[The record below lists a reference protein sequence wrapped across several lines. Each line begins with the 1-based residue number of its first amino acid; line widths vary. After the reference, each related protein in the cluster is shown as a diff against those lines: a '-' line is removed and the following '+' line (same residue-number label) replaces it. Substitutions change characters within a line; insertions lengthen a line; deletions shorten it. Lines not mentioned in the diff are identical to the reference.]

1 MHEIIKKILD
11 LKKGFGFVA
20 QRYRIRSGNK
30 NYYIDF
36 VFYHVPSKRF
46 VFIKRKSGKID
57 AGQISFYI
65 TAIDEQLRGQD
76 DNPTIGLI
84 LCKEKDH
91 YTAEYALKSSNAPIG
106 VASYE
111 LELIS
116 KLPKELK
123 GSLPTVEEIEAEM
136 EKQVIMQ
143 TIGNASKKNS

>member
-91 YTAEYALKSSNAPIG
+91 YTAQYALKSTNAPIG
-106 VASYE
+106 IASYD
-111 LELIS
+111 LELSNI
-116 KLPKELK
+116 LPAEWKS
-123 GSLPTVEEIEAEM
+123 SLPTVEDIEAEL
-136 EKQVIMQ
+136 EKVEMMQ
-143 TIGNASKKNS
+143 ELSKKENK